1 MSEKNKKKITISLI
15 VVIAVALIWFLIISP
30 LIQFKKSEKEVL
42 NAGKRYFEVNKTY
55 LPTGN
60 RIKTISLKT
69 LYNKDFIKDDI
80 KVPNS
85 SSMCDENESWVKVQK
100 KNNEYNYNV
109 YLKCGIYS
117 SKVDHKGP
125 TITLK
130 GENEITVNKGDKF
143 KDPGIVSVSD
153 NTDGK
158 IDTKQVKVDS
168 NVNINKN
175 GTYEIKYS
183 VKDSFDNKTEVIRT
197 VKVVQILDKIVKKE
211 TDKTNYYKGND
222 NNNYIKLD
230 GILFKIVGLN
240 EDGSVKVTSSEPLA
254 FVDYNSVD
262 TWLNDYFYDKLSDN
276 VKKYIKNDSKWCNEE
291 ISNTDNYTKCNKYG
305 KKKAMGLLSVADINN
320 SKDKEGN
327 FNILSATES
336 WTSNLAP
343 SKKAVTYYTS
353 NGYSQVKQNKNLGIY
368 PTININKNSYIAKGS
383 GTIDNPYILKG
394 NSSSLK
400 VGNNISKAKSGE
412 YITYSGYSWRIIDK
426 ENDGTAKAIMDETIS
441 INGESYDISFSN
453 QSKISYNVNE
463 KDNMG
468 SLLNNNITSYVKT
481 GLFSRK
487 KLNSLNYKK
496 SISYSS
502 EIKGSSY
509 SSKLHLPSMYD
520 LFGASIAASYWY
532 GNYSSDSNIGCVMT
546 YDYKLYCGKYNP
558 DSKSGVRLVGYFDK
572 KTVVKGGKGTIDNPY
587 TLTK

>member
-30 LIQFKKSEKEVL
+30 LIEFKKSENEVL

-69 LYNKDFIKDDI
+69 LYNKDFIKEDI

-143 KDPGIVSVSD
+143 KDPGIASVSD

-183 VKDSFDNKTEVIRT
+183 IKDSFDNKTEVIRT

-276 VKKYIKNDSKWCNEE
+276 VKKYIKTDSKWCNEV

-305 KKKAMGLLSVADINN
+305 KKKAVGLLSVADINN
-320 SKDKEGN
+320 SKDKDGN
-327 FNILSATES
+327 
-336 WTSNLAP
+336 SNLGTWQYSWLGN
-343 SKKAVTYYTS
+343 SKKSKLLKSGNNSMKIQEENKNTLTGIRPTINLKTNLEISSGSGEASSPYLLKGRKKSLKAGEKISEAMTGEYILYSGYTWRVIGKESNGTTKIVMNESLEMDYQVITTIFDKKNSYYNPTQKTNVGYKIANDVNSYINVNLFDKKSINVNLYKKYINYSEKTKVKQYKTKIEEVSLFDLYSPSTVSNHWFRESTS
-353 NGYSQVKQNKNLGIY
+353 NGLAYMNSPLTDVSEEKIINGSTGLIKLTANLNKNVSV
-368 PTININKNSYIAKGS
+368 KKGN
-383 GTIDNPYILKG
+383 GLITNPYNL
-394 NSSSLK
+394 
-400 VGNNISKAKSGE
+400 
-412 YITYSGYSWRIIDK
+412 
-426 ENDGTAKAIMDETIS
+426 
-441 INGESYDISFSN
+441 
-453 QSKISYNVNE
+453 
-463 KDNMG
+463 
-468 SLLNNNITSYVKT
+468 VK
-481 GLFSRK
+481 
-487 KLNSLNYKK
+487 
-496 SISYSS
+496 
-502 EIKGSSY
+502 
-509 SSKLHLPSMYD
+509 
-520 LFGASIAASYWY
+520 
-532 GNYSSDSNIGCVMT
+532 
-546 YDYKLYCGKYNP
+546 
-558 DSKSGVRLVGYFDK
+558 
-572 KTVVKGGKGTIDNPY
+572 
-587 TLTK
+587 

>member
-30 LIQFKKSEKEVL
+30 LIEFKKSEKEVL

-69 LYNKDFIKDDI
+69 LYNKDFIKEDI

-143 KDPGIVSVSD
+143 KDPGIASVSD

-183 VKDSFDNKTEVIRT
+183 IKDSFDNKTEVIRT

-276 VKKYIKNDSKWCNEE
+276 VKKYIKTDSKWCNEE

-305 KKKAMGLLSVADINN
+305 KKKAVGLLSVADVNN
-320 SKDKEGN
+320 SKDKDGN
-327 FNILSATES
+327 
-336 WTSNLAP
+336 SNLGTWQYSWLGN
-343 SKKAVTYYTS
+343 SKKSKLLKSGSNSMKIQEENKNTLTGIRPTINLKTNLEISSGSGEASSPYLLKGRKKSLKAGEKISEAMTGEYILYSGYTWRVIGKESDGTTKIVMNESLEMDYQVITTIFDKKNSYYNQTQKTNIGYKIANDVNSYINVNLFDKKSINVNLYKKYINYSEKTKVKQYKTKIEEVSLFDLYSPSTVSNHWFRESTS
-353 NGYSQVKQNKNLGIY
+353 NGLAYMNSPLTDVSEEKIINGSTGLIKLTANLNKNVSV
-368 PTININKNSYIAKGS
+368 KKGN
-383 GTIDNPYILKG
+383 GLITNPYNL
-394 NSSSLK
+394 
-400 VGNNISKAKSGE
+400 
-412 YITYSGYSWRIIDK
+412 
-426 ENDGTAKAIMDETIS
+426 
-441 INGESYDISFSN
+441 
-453 QSKISYNVNE
+453 
-463 KDNMG
+463 
-468 SLLNNNITSYVKT
+468 VK
-481 GLFSRK
+481 
-487 KLNSLNYKK
+487 
-496 SISYSS
+496 
-502 EIKGSSY
+502 
-509 SSKLHLPSMYD
+509 
-520 LFGASIAASYWY
+520 
-532 GNYSSDSNIGCVMT
+532 
-546 YDYKLYCGKYNP
+546 
-558 DSKSGVRLVGYFDK
+558 
-572 KTVVKGGKGTIDNPY
+572 
-587 TLTK
+587 

>member
-30 LIQFKKSEKEVL
+30 LIEFKKSEKEVL
-42 NAGKRYFEVNKTY
+42 NAGKRYFEVNKAY

-69 LYNKDFIKDDI
+69 LYNKDFIKEDI

-143 KDPGIVSVSD
+143 KDPGIASVSD

-175 GTYEIKYS
+175 GIYEIKYS
-183 VKDSFDNKTEVIRT
+183 IKDSFDNKTEVIRT

-254 FVDYNSVD
+254 FVDYNSAD

-276 VKKYIKNDSKWCNEE
+276 VKKYIKTDSKWCNEE

-305 KKKAMGLLSVADINN
+305 KKKAVGLLSVADINN
-320 SKDKEGN
+320 SKDKDGN
-327 FNILSATES
+327 
-336 WTSNLAP
+336 SNLGTWQYSWLGN
-343 SKKAVTYYTS
+343 SKKSKLLKSGSNSMKIQEENKNTLTGIRPTINLKTNLEISSGSGEASSPYLLKGRKKSLKAGEKISEAMTGEYILYSGYTWRVIGKESNGTTKIVMNESLEMDYQVITTIFDKKNSYYNPTQKTNVGYKIANDVNSYINVNLFDKKSINVNLYKKYINYSEKTKVKQYKTKIEEVSLFDLYSPSTVSNHWFRESTS
-353 NGYSQVKQNKNLGIY
+353 NGLAYMNSPLTDVSEEKIINGSTGLIKLTANLNKNVSV
-368 PTININKNSYIAKGS
+368 KKGN
-383 GTIDNPYILKG
+383 GLITNPYNL
-394 NSSSLK
+394 
-400 VGNNISKAKSGE
+400 
-412 YITYSGYSWRIIDK
+412 
-426 ENDGTAKAIMDETIS
+426 
-441 INGESYDISFSN
+441 
-453 QSKISYNVNE
+453 
-463 KDNMG
+463 
-468 SLLNNNITSYVKT
+468 VK
-481 GLFSRK
+481 
-487 KLNSLNYKK
+487 
-496 SISYSS
+496 
-502 EIKGSSY
+502 
-509 SSKLHLPSMYD
+509 
-520 LFGASIAASYWY
+520 
-532 GNYSSDSNIGCVMT
+532 
-546 YDYKLYCGKYNP
+546 
-558 DSKSGVRLVGYFDK
+558 
-572 KTVVKGGKGTIDNPY
+572 
-587 TLTK
+587 

>member
-30 LIQFKKSEKEVL
+30 LIEFKKSEKEVL

-69 LYNKDFIKDDI
+69 LYNKDFIKEDI

-143 KDPGIVSVSD
+143 KDPGIASVSD

-183 VKDSFDNKTEVIRT
+183 IKDSFDNKTEVIRT

-240 EDGSVKVTSSEPLA
+240 EDGSVKVTSSETLA

-276 VKKYIKNDSKWCNEE
+276 VKKYIKTDSKWCNEV

-305 KKKAMGLLSVADINN
+305 KKKAVGLLSVADVNN
-320 SKDKEGN
+320 SKDKDGN
-327 FNILSATES
+327 
-336 WTSNLAP
+336 SNLGTWQYSWLGN
-343 SKKAVTYYTS
+343 SKKSKLLKSGSNSMKIQEENKNTLTGIRPTINLKTNLEISSGSGEASSPYLLKGRKKSLKAGEKISEAMTGEYILYSGYTWRVIGKESNGTTKIVMNESLEMDYQVITTIFDKKNSYYNPTQKTNVGYKIANDVNSYINVNLFDKKSINVNLYKKYINYSEKTKVKQYKTKIEEVSLFDLYSPSTVSNHWFRESTS
-353 NGYSQVKQNKNLGIY
+353 NGLAYMNSPLTDVSEEKIINGSTGLIKLTANLNKNVSV
-368 PTININKNSYIAKGS
+368 KKGN
-383 GTIDNPYILKG
+383 GLITNPYNL
-394 NSSSLK
+394 
-400 VGNNISKAKSGE
+400 
-412 YITYSGYSWRIIDK
+412 
-426 ENDGTAKAIMDETIS
+426 
-441 INGESYDISFSN
+441 
-453 QSKISYNVNE
+453 
-463 KDNMG
+463 
-468 SLLNNNITSYVKT
+468 VK
-481 GLFSRK
+481 
-487 KLNSLNYKK
+487 
-496 SISYSS
+496 
-502 EIKGSSY
+502 
-509 SSKLHLPSMYD
+509 
-520 LFGASIAASYWY
+520 
-532 GNYSSDSNIGCVMT
+532 
-546 YDYKLYCGKYNP
+546 
-558 DSKSGVRLVGYFDK
+558 
-572 KTVVKGGKGTIDNPY
+572 
-587 TLTK
+587 

>member
-30 LIQFKKSEKEVL
+30 LIEFKKSEKEVL

-69 LYNKDFIKDDI
+69 LYNKDFIKEDI

-143 KDPGIVSVSD
+143 KDPGIASVSD

-183 VKDSFDNKTEVIRT
+183 IKDSFDNKTEVIRT

-276 VKKYIKNDSKWCNEE
+276 VKKYIKTDSKWCNEE

-305 KKKAMGLLSVADINN
+305 KKKAVGLLSVADINN
-320 SKDKEGN
+320 SKDK
-327 FNILSATES
+327 
-336 WTSNLAP
+336 
-343 SKKAVTYYTS
+343 
-353 NGYSQVKQNKNLGIY
+353 
-368 PTININKNSYIAKGS
+368 
-383 GTIDNPYILKG
+383 DG
-394 NSSSLK
+394 NSSLLGQQSFLLGNQKDKKEIK
-400 VGNNISKAKSGE
+400 VIP
-412 YITYSGYSWRIIDK
+412 I
-426 ENDGTAKAIMDETIS
+426 ENK
-441 INGESYDISFSN
+441 
-453 QSKISYNVNE
+453 
-463 KDNMG
+463 
-468 SLLNNNITSYVKT
+468 VKT
-481 GLFSRK
+481 DNK
-487 KLNSLNYKK
+487 
-496 SISYSS
+496 
-502 EIKGSSY
+502 
-509 SSKLHLPSMYD
+509 
-520 LFGASIAASYWY
+520 
-532 GNYSSDSNIGCVMT
+532 NIV
-546 YDYKLYCGKYNP
+546 
-558 DSKSGVRLVGYFDK
+558 SGVRPTMNLKSNIVISKGNGSDLSPYIIKGTSTRVKAGSKVSDLKIGEYVNYSGFNWRVSNKKDNGNIQLVLDETLSSDESYLIPEFGIGEKYYSTNNKTNIGYKLVNEFSKYVNTKLLK
-572 KTVVKGGKGTIDNPY
+572 KQTIEVYNYKGNATYNSKVHSNKYTIKLAEVSMFELFSTSTSDNYWFKESDGKGNAYANSPVGDVVKYSIEENNNSMIKLSVLVDGKSTIKLGSGSKNDPY
-587 TLTK
+587 TITK

>member
-30 LIQFKKSEKEVL
+30 LIEFKKSEKEVL

-69 LYNKDFIKDDI
+69 LYNKDFIKEDI

-143 KDPGIVSVSD
+143 KDPGIASVSD

-183 VKDSFDNKTEVIRT
+183 IKDSFDNKTEVIRT

-276 VKKYIKNDSKWCNEE
+276 VKKYIKTDSKWCNEV

-305 KKKAMGLLSVADINN
+305 KKKAVGLLSVADVNN
-320 SKDKEGN
+320 SKEKD
-327 FNILSATES
+327 
-336 WTSNLAP
+336 
-343 SKKAVTYYTS
+343 
-353 NGYSQVKQNKNLGIY
+353 
-368 PTININKNSYIAKGS
+368 
-383 GTIDNPYILKG
+383 G
-394 NSSSLK
+394 NSSLLGQQSFLLGNQKDKKEIKVIPIENKVKTENKNIVSGVRPTMNLK
-400 VGNNISKAKSGE
+400 SNIVISKGNGTDSSPYIIKGTNNKVKPGSQVSNLRIGE
-412 YITYSGYSWRIIDK
+412 YINYSGFNWRVSNKKNNGNIQLVLD
-426 ENDGTAKAIMDETIS
+426 DTLSSDESYLIPEFGIGEKYYS
-441 INGESYDISFSN
+441 INNKTNIGY
-453 QSKISYNVNE
+453 KLVNE
-463 KDNMG
+463 FSKYVNTKLLKKQTIEVYNYKGNATYNSKTHSNKYTIKLAEVSMFELFSTSTSDNYWFKESDG
-468 SLLNNNITSYVKT
+468 KGNAYANSPVGDVVKYSIEENNNSMI
-481 GLFSRK
+481 
-487 KLNSLNYKK
+487 KLSVLVDGK
-496 SISYSS
+496 ST
-502 EIKGSSY
+502 IKLGSG
-509 SSKLHLPSMYD
+509 SKND
-520 LFGASIAASYWY
+520 
-532 GNYSSDSNIGCVMT
+532 
-546 YDYKLYCGKYNP
+546 
-558 DSKSGVRLVGYFDK
+558 
-572 KTVVKGGKGTIDNPY
+572 PY
-587 TLTK
+587 TITK

>member
-30 LIQFKKSEKEVL
+30 LIEFKKSENEVL

-69 LYNKDFIKDDI
+69 LYNKDFIKEDI

-143 KDPGIVSVSD
+143 KDPGIASVSD

-183 VKDSFDNKTEVIRT
+183 IKDSFDNKTEVIRT

-262 TWLNDYFYDKLSDN
+262 TWLTDYFYDKLSDN
-276 VKKYIKNDSKWCNEE
+276 VKKYIKNDSKWCNEV

-305 KKKAMGLLSVADINN
+305 KKKAVGLLSVADVNN
-320 SKDKEGN
+320 SKDK
-327 FNILSATES
+327 
-336 WTSNLAP
+336 
-343 SKKAVTYYTS
+343 
-353 NGYSQVKQNKNLGIY
+353 
-368 PTININKNSYIAKGS
+368 
-383 GTIDNPYILKG
+383 DG
-394 NSSSLK
+394 NSSLLGQQSFLLGNQKDKKEIK
-400 VGNNISKAKSGE
+400 VIP
-412 YITYSGYSWRIIDK
+412 I
-426 ENDGTAKAIMDETIS
+426 ENK
-441 INGESYDISFSN
+441 
-453 QSKISYNVNE
+453 
-463 KDNMG
+463 
-468 SLLNNNITSYVKT
+468 VKT
-481 GLFSRK
+481 ENK
-487 KLNSLNYKK
+487 
-496 SISYSS
+496 
-502 EIKGSSY
+502 
-509 SSKLHLPSMYD
+509 
-520 LFGASIAASYWY
+520 
-532 GNYSSDSNIGCVMT
+532 NIV
-546 YDYKLYCGKYNP
+546 
-558 DSKSGVRLVGYFDK
+558 SGVRPTMNLKSNIVISKGNGSDLSPYIIKGTATRVKAGSKVSNLKIGEYVNYSGFNWRVSNKKDDGNIQLVLDDTITSNEGYLLLGFGTDGKYYSTNNKTNLGYKLVNEGSKYINTKLLK
-572 KTVVKGGKGTIDNPY
+572 KQKFKVYNYKGNATYNSNVNYSNYTTKLIEVSMFELFSTSSSDNYWFRESDGKENAYANSPIGDVVKYEIVENNNSMIKLSVLVDGTSTIKLGSGSKNDPY
-587 TLTK
+587 TITK

>member
-30 LIQFKKSEKEVL
+30 LIEFKKSEKEVL

-69 LYNKDFIKDDI
+69 LYNKDFIKEDI

-143 KDPGIVSVSD
+143 KDPGIASVSD

-183 VKDSFDNKTEVIRT
+183 IKDSFDNKTEVIRT

-276 VKKYIKNDSKWCNEE
+276 VKKYIKNDSKWCNEV

-320 SKDKEGN
+320 SKDK
-327 FNILSATES
+327 
-336 WTSNLAP
+336 
-343 SKKAVTYYTS
+343 
-353 NGYSQVKQNKNLGIY
+353 
-368 PTININKNSYIAKGS
+368 
-383 GTIDNPYILKG
+383 DG
-394 NSSSLK
+394 NSSLLGQQSFLL
-400 VGNNISKAKSGE
+400 GNQK
-412 YITYSGYSWRIIDK
+412 DK
-426 ENDGTAKAIMDETIS
+426 K
-441 INGESYDISFSN
+441 
-453 QSKISYNVNE
+453 
-463 KDNMG
+463 
-468 SLLNNNITSYVKT
+468 
-481 GLFSRK
+481 
-487 KLNSLNYKK
+487 
-496 SISYSS
+496 
-502 EIKGSSY
+502 EIKVIPIEN
-509 SSKLHLPSMYD
+509 K
-520 LFGASIAASYWY
+520 IKTE
-532 GNYSSDSNIGCVMT
+532 NKNIV
-546 YDYKLYCGKYNP
+546 
-558 DSKSGVRLVGYFDK
+558 SGVRPTMNLKSNIVISKGNGSDSSPYIIKGTATRVKAGSKVSNLKIGEYVNYSGFNWRVSNKKDDGNIQLVLDDTITSNEGYLLLGFGTDGKYYSTNNKTNLGYKLVNEGSKYINTKLLK
-572 KTVVKGGKGTIDNPY
+572 KQKFKVYNYKGNATYNSNVNYSNYTTKLIEVSMFELFSTSSSDNYWFRESDGKENAYANSPIGDVVKYEIVENNNSMIKLSVLVDGTSTIKLGSGSKNDPY
-587 TLTK
+587 TITK

>member
-30 LIQFKKSEKEVL
+30 LIEFKKSEKEVL

-69 LYNKDFIKDDI
+69 LYNKDFIKEDI

-130 GENEITVNKGDKF
+130 GENDITVNKGDKF
-143 KDPGIVSVSD
+143 KDPGIASVSD

-183 VKDSFDNKTEVIRT
+183 IKDSFDNKTEVIRT

-276 VKKYIKNDSKWCNEE
+276 VKKYIKTDSKWCNEV

-305 KKKAMGLLSVADINN
+305 KKKAVGLLSVADVNN
-320 SKDKEGN
+320 SKDK
-327 FNILSATES
+327 
-336 WTSNLAP
+336 
-343 SKKAVTYYTS
+343 
-353 NGYSQVKQNKNLGIY
+353 
-368 PTININKNSYIAKGS
+368 
-383 GTIDNPYILKG
+383 DG
-394 NSSSLK
+394 NSSLLGQQSFLLGNQKDKKEIK
-400 VGNNISKAKSGE
+400 VIP
-412 YITYSGYSWRIIDK
+412 I
-426 ENDGTAKAIMDETIS
+426 ENK
-441 INGESYDISFSN
+441 
-453 QSKISYNVNE
+453 
-463 KDNMG
+463 
-468 SLLNNNITSYVKT
+468 VKT
-481 GLFSRK
+481 ENK
-487 KLNSLNYKK
+487 
-496 SISYSS
+496 
-502 EIKGSSY
+502 
-509 SSKLHLPSMYD
+509 
-520 LFGASIAASYWY
+520 
-532 GNYSSDSNIGCVMT
+532 NIV
-546 YDYKLYCGKYNP
+546 
-558 DSKSGVRLVGYFDK
+558 SGVRPTMNLKSNIVISKGNGSDLSPYIIKGTSTRVKAGSKVSDLKIGDYVNYSGFNWRVSNKKDNGNIQLVLDGTITSNESYLLLGFGIDEKYYSTNNKTNLGYKLVNESSKYINTKLLQKQKFKVYNYKGNATYNSDVNYNNYTTK
-572 KTVVKGGKGTIDNPY
+572 LIEVSMFELFSTSSSDNYWFRESDGKGNAYANSPIGDVVKYEIVENNNSMIKLSVLVDGTSTIKLGSGSKNDPY
-587 TLTK
+587 TITK

>member
-69 LYNKDFIKDDI
+69 LYNKDFIKEDI
-80 KVPNS
+80 KIPNS

-143 KDPGIVSVSD
+143 KDPGIASVSD

-183 VKDSFDNKTEVIRT
+183 IKDSFDNKTEVIRT

-276 VKKYIKNDSKWCNEE
+276 VKKYIKNDSKWCNEV

-305 KKKAMGLLSVADINN
+305 KKKAVGLLSVADINN
-320 SKDKEGN
+320 SKDK
-327 FNILSATES
+327 
-336 WTSNLAP
+336 
-343 SKKAVTYYTS
+343 
-353 NGYSQVKQNKNLGIY
+353 
-368 PTININKNSYIAKGS
+368 
-383 GTIDNPYILKG
+383 DG
-394 NSSSLK
+394 NSSLLGQQSFLL
-400 VGNNISKAKSGE
+400 GNQK
-412 YITYSGYSWRIIDK
+412 DK
-426 ENDGTAKAIMDETIS
+426 K
-441 INGESYDISFSN
+441 
-453 QSKISYNVNE
+453 
-463 KDNMG
+463 
-468 SLLNNNITSYVKT
+468 
-481 GLFSRK
+481 
-487 KLNSLNYKK
+487 
-496 SISYSS
+496 
-502 EIKGSSY
+502 EIKVIPIEN
-509 SSKLHLPSMYD
+509 KIKTD
-520 LFGASIAASYWY
+520 
-532 GNYSSDSNIGCVMT
+532 NKNIV
-546 YDYKLYCGKYNP
+546 
-558 DSKSGVRLVGYFDK
+558 SGVRPTMNLKSNIVISKGNGSDLSPYIIKGTSTRVKAGSKVSDLKIGEYVNYSGFNWRVSNKKDNGNIQLVLDGTITSNESYLLLGFGIDEKYYSTNNKTNLGYKLVNESSKYINTKLLQKQKFKVYNYKRNATYNSDVNYNNYTTK
-572 KTVVKGGKGTIDNPY
+572 LIEVSMFELFSTSSSDNYWFRESDGKGNAYANSPIGDVVKYEIVENNNSMIKLSVLVDGTSTIKLGSGSKDDPY
-587 TLTK
+587 TITK

>member
-30 LIQFKKSEKEVL
+30 LIEFKKSEKEVL

-69 LYNKDFIKDDI
+69 LYNKDFIKEDI

-143 KDPGIVSVSD
+143 KDPGIASVSD

-183 VKDSFDNKTEVIRT
+183 IKDSFDNKTEVIRT

-276 VKKYIKNDSKWCNEE
+276 VKKYIKTDSKWCNEV

-305 KKKAMGLLSVADINN
+305 KKKAVGLLSVADINN
-320 SKDKEGN
+320 SKDKEENSDLLGQQSFLLTNQKGN
-327 FNILSATES
+327 KIIKMIPIDNKFDTN
-336 WTSNLAP
+336 
-343 SKKAVTYYTS
+343 SKKEVS
-353 NGYSQVKQNKNLGIY
+353 GIR
-368 PTININKNSYIAKGS
+368 PTINLKNNIIISS
-383 GTIDNPYILKG
+383 GNGTDSSPYIIKG
-394 NSSSLK
+394 TNNK
-400 VGNNISKAKSGE
+400 VKPGSQVSNLRIGE
-412 YITYSGYSWRIIDK
+412 YINYSGFNWRVSNK
-426 ENDGTAKAIMDETIS
+426 EDNGNIQLVLDETLS
-441 INGESYDISFSN
+441 SDESYLIPEFGIGEKYYSTN
-453 QSKISYNVNE
+453 NKTNIGYKLVNE
-463 KDNMG
+463 FSKYVNTKLLKKQTIEVYNYKGNATYNSKVHSNKYTIKLAEVSMFELFSTSTSDNYWFKESDG
-468 SLLNNNITSYVKT
+468 KGNAYANSPVGDVVKYSIEENNNSMI
-481 GLFSRK
+481 
-487 KLNSLNYKK
+487 KLSVLVDGK
-496 SISYSS
+496 ST
-502 EIKGSSY
+502 IKLGSG
-509 SSKLHLPSMYD
+509 SKND
-520 LFGASIAASYWY
+520 
-532 GNYSSDSNIGCVMT
+532 
-546 YDYKLYCGKYNP
+546 
-558 DSKSGVRLVGYFDK
+558 
-572 KTVVKGGKGTIDNPY
+572 PY
-587 TLTK
+587 TITK

>member
-30 LIQFKKSEKEVL
+30 LIEFKKSEKEVL

-69 LYNKDFIKDDI
+69 LYNKDFIKEDI
-80 KVPNS
+80 KIPNS

-143 KDPGIVSVSD
+143 KDPGIASVSD

-183 VKDSFDNKTEVIRT
+183 IKDSFDNKTEVIRT

-254 FVDYNSVD
+254 FVDYNSAD

-276 VKKYIKNDSKWCNEE
+276 VKKYIKTDSKWCNEV

-305 KKKAMGLLSVADINN
+305 KKKAVGLLSVADINN
-320 SKDKEGN
+320 SKDK
-327 FNILSATES
+327 
-336 WTSNLAP
+336 
-343 SKKAVTYYTS
+343 
-353 NGYSQVKQNKNLGIY
+353 
-368 PTININKNSYIAKGS
+368 
-383 GTIDNPYILKG
+383 DG
-394 NSSSLK
+394 NSSLLGQQSFLLGNQKDKKEIK
-400 VGNNISKAKSGE
+400 VIP
-412 YITYSGYSWRIIDK
+412 I
-426 ENDGTAKAIMDETIS
+426 ENK
-441 INGESYDISFSN
+441 
-453 QSKISYNVNE
+453 
-463 KDNMG
+463 
-468 SLLNNNITSYVKT
+468 VKT
-481 GLFSRK
+481 ENK
-487 KLNSLNYKK
+487 
-496 SISYSS
+496 
-502 EIKGSSY
+502 
-509 SSKLHLPSMYD
+509 
-520 LFGASIAASYWY
+520 
-532 GNYSSDSNIGCVMT
+532 NIV
-546 YDYKLYCGKYNP
+546 
-558 DSKSGVRLVGYFDK
+558 SGVRPTMNLKSNIVISKGNGSDLSPYIIKGTSTRVKAGSKVSDLKIGEYVNYSGFNWRVSNKKDNGNIQLVLDGTITSNESYLLLGFGIDEKYYSTNNKTNLGYKLVNESSKYINTKLLQKQKFKVYNYKGNATYNSDVNYNNYTTK
-572 KTVVKGGKGTIDNPY
+572 LIEVSMFELFSTSSSDNYWFRESDGKGNAYANSPIGDVVKYEIVENNNSMIKLSVLVDGTSTIKLGSGSKNDPY
-587 TLTK
+587 TITK

>member
-1 MSEKNKKKITISLI
+1 MSERNKKKITISLI

-30 LIQFKKSEKEVL
+30 LIEFKKSEKEVL

-69 LYNKDFIKDDI
+69 LYNKDFIKEDI

-143 KDPGIVSVSD
+143 KDPGIASVSD

-183 VKDSFDNKTEVIRT
+183 IKDSFDNKTEVIRT

-276 VKKYIKNDSKWCNEE
+276 VKKYIKTDSKWCNEV

-305 KKKAMGLLSVADINN
+305 KKKAVGLLSVADVNN
-320 SKDKEGN
+320 SKDKDGN
-327 FNILSATES
+327 
-336 WTSNLAP
+336 SNLGTWQYSWLGN
-343 SKKAVTYYTS
+343 SKKSKLLKSGSNSMKIQEENKNTLTGIRPTINLKTNLEISSGSGEASSPYLLKGRKKSLKAGEKISEAMTGEYILYSGYTWRVIGKESNGTTKIVMNESLEMDYQVITTIFDKKNSYYNPTQKTNVGYKIANDVNSYINVNLFDKKSINVNLYKKYINYSEKTKVKQYKTKIEEVSLFDLYSPSTVSNHWFRESTS
-353 NGYSQVKQNKNLGIY
+353 NGLAYMNSPLTDVSEEKIINGSTGLIKLTANLNKNVSV
-368 PTININKNSYIAKGS
+368 KKGN
-383 GTIDNPYILKG
+383 GLITNPYNL
-394 NSSSLK
+394 
-400 VGNNISKAKSGE
+400 
-412 YITYSGYSWRIIDK
+412 
-426 ENDGTAKAIMDETIS
+426 
-441 INGESYDISFSN
+441 
-453 QSKISYNVNE
+453 
-463 KDNMG
+463 
-468 SLLNNNITSYVKT
+468 VK
-481 GLFSRK
+481 
-487 KLNSLNYKK
+487 
-496 SISYSS
+496 
-502 EIKGSSY
+502 
-509 SSKLHLPSMYD
+509 
-520 LFGASIAASYWY
+520 
-532 GNYSSDSNIGCVMT
+532 
-546 YDYKLYCGKYNP
+546 
-558 DSKSGVRLVGYFDK
+558 
-572 KTVVKGGKGTIDNPY
+572 
-587 TLTK
+587 

>member
-30 LIQFKKSEKEVL
+30 LIEFKKSEKEVL

-69 LYNKDFIKDDI
+69 LYNKDFIKEDI

-143 KDPGIVSVSD
+143 KDPGIASVSD

-183 VKDSFDNKTEVIRT
+183 IKDSFDNKTEVIRT

-254 FVDYNSVD
+254 FVDYNSAD

-276 VKKYIKNDSKWCNEE
+276 VKKYIKNDSKWCNEV

-305 KKKAMGLLSVADINN
+305 KKKAVGLLSVADINN
-320 SKDKEGN
+320 SKDK
-327 FNILSATES
+327 
-336 WTSNLAP
+336 
-343 SKKAVTYYTS
+343 
-353 NGYSQVKQNKNLGIY
+353 
-368 PTININKNSYIAKGS
+368 
-383 GTIDNPYILKG
+383 DG
-394 NSSSLK
+394 NSSLLGQQSFLL
-400 VGNNISKAKSGE
+400 GNQK
-412 YITYSGYSWRIIDK
+412 DK
-426 ENDGTAKAIMDETIS
+426 K
-441 INGESYDISFSN
+441 
-453 QSKISYNVNE
+453 
-463 KDNMG
+463 
-468 SLLNNNITSYVKT
+468 
-481 GLFSRK
+481 
-487 KLNSLNYKK
+487 
-496 SISYSS
+496 
-502 EIKGSSY
+502 EIKVIPIEN
-509 SSKLHLPSMYD
+509 K
-520 LFGASIAASYWY
+520 IKTE
-532 GNYSSDSNIGCVMT
+532 NKNIV
-546 YDYKLYCGKYNP
+546 
-558 DSKSGVRLVGYFDK
+558 SGVRPTMNLKSNIVISKGNGSDSSPYIIKGTATRVKAGSKVSNLKIGEYVNYSGFNWRVSNKKDDGNIQLVLDDTITSNEGYLLLGFGTDGKYYSTNNKTNLGYKLVNEGSKYINTKLLK
-572 KTVVKGGKGTIDNPY
+572 KQKFKVYNYKGNATYNSNVNYSNYTTKLIEVSMFELFSTSSSDNYWFRESDGKGNAYANSPIGDVVKYEIVENNNSMIKLSVLVDGTSTIKLGSGSKDDPY
-587 TLTK
+587 TITK

>member
-42 NAGKRYFEVNKTY
+42 DAGKRYFEVNKTY

-69 LYNKDFIKDDI
+69 LYNKDFIKEDI

-143 KDPGIVSVSD
+143 KDPGIASVSD

-183 VKDSFDNKTEVIRT
+183 IKDSFDNKTEVIRT

-276 VKKYIKNDSKWCNEE
+276 VKKYIKTDSKWCNEE

-305 KKKAMGLLSVADINN
+305 KKKAVGLLSVADINN
-320 SKDKEGN
+320 SKDK
-327 FNILSATES
+327 
-336 WTSNLAP
+336 
-343 SKKAVTYYTS
+343 
-353 NGYSQVKQNKNLGIY
+353 
-368 PTININKNSYIAKGS
+368 
-383 GTIDNPYILKG
+383 DG
-394 NSSSLK
+394 NSSLLGQQSFLL
-400 VGNNISKAKSGE
+400 GNQK
-412 YITYSGYSWRIIDK
+412 DK
-426 ENDGTAKAIMDETIS
+426 K
-441 INGESYDISFSN
+441 
-453 QSKISYNVNE
+453 
-463 KDNMG
+463 
-468 SLLNNNITSYVKT
+468 
-481 GLFSRK
+481 
-487 KLNSLNYKK
+487 
-496 SISYSS
+496 
-502 EIKGSSY
+502 EIKVIPIEN
-509 SSKLHLPSMYD
+509 KIKAD
-520 LFGASIAASYWY
+520 
-532 GNYSSDSNIGCVMT
+532 NKNIV
-546 YDYKLYCGKYNP
+546 
-558 DSKSGVRLVGYFDK
+558 SGVRPTMNLKSNIVISKGNGSDLSPYIIKGTSTRVKAGSKVSDLKIGEYVNYSGFNWRVSNKKDNGNIQLVLDGTITSNESYLLLGFGIDEKYYSTNNKTNLGYKLVNESSKYINTKLLQKQKFKVSNYKGNATYNSDVNYNNYTTK
-572 KTVVKGGKGTIDNPY
+572 LIEVSMFELFSTSSSDNYWFRESDGKGNAYANSPIGDVVKYEIVENNNSMIKLSVLVDGTSTIKLGSGSKDDPY
-587 TLTK
+587 TITK

>member
-30 LIQFKKSEKEVL
+30 LIEFKKSEKEVL

-69 LYNKDFIKDDI
+69 LYNKDFIKEDI

-143 KDPGIVSVSD
+143 KDPGIASVSD

-183 VKDSFDNKTEVIRT
+183 IKDSFDNKTEVIRT

-305 KKKAMGLLSVADINN
+305 KKKAVGLLSVADINN
-320 SKDKEGN
+320 SKDKDGN
-327 FNILSATES
+327 
-336 WTSNLAP
+336 SNLGTWQYSWLGN
-343 SKKAVTYYTS
+343 SKKSKLLKSGSNSMKIQEENKNTLTGIRPTINLKTNLEISSGSGEASSPYLLKGRKKSLKAGEKISEAMTGEYILYSGYTWRVIGKESNGTTKIVMNESLEMDYQVITTIFDKKNSYYNPTQKTNVGYKIANDVNSYINVNLFDKKSINVNLYKKYINYSEKTKVKQYKTKIEEVSLFDLYSPSTVSNHWFRESTS
-353 NGYSQVKQNKNLGIY
+353 NGLAYMNSPLTDVLEEKIINGSTGLIKLTANLNKNVSV
-368 PTININKNSYIAKGS
+368 KKGN
-383 GTIDNPYILKG
+383 GLITNPYNL
-394 NSSSLK
+394 
-400 VGNNISKAKSGE
+400 
-412 YITYSGYSWRIIDK
+412 
-426 ENDGTAKAIMDETIS
+426 
-441 INGESYDISFSN
+441 
-453 QSKISYNVNE
+453 
-463 KDNMG
+463 
-468 SLLNNNITSYVKT
+468 VK
-481 GLFSRK
+481 
-487 KLNSLNYKK
+487 
-496 SISYSS
+496 
-502 EIKGSSY
+502 
-509 SSKLHLPSMYD
+509 
-520 LFGASIAASYWY
+520 
-532 GNYSSDSNIGCVMT
+532 
-546 YDYKLYCGKYNP
+546 
-558 DSKSGVRLVGYFDK
+558 
-572 KTVVKGGKGTIDNPY
+572 
-587 TLTK
+587 

>member
-30 LIQFKKSEKEVL
+30 LIEFKKSEKEVL

-69 LYNKDFIKDDI
+69 LYNKDFIKEDI

-143 KDPGIVSVSD
+143 KDPGIASVSD

-183 VKDSFDNKTEVIRT
+183 IKDSFDNKTEVIRT

-276 VKKYIKNDSKWCNEE
+276 VKKYIKTDSKWCNEE

-305 KKKAMGLLSVADINN
+305 KKKAVGLLSVADINN
-320 SKDKEGN
+320 SKDK
-327 FNILSATES
+327 
-336 WTSNLAP
+336 
-343 SKKAVTYYTS
+343 
-353 NGYSQVKQNKNLGIY
+353 
-368 PTININKNSYIAKGS
+368 
-383 GTIDNPYILKG
+383 DG
-394 NSSSLK
+394 NSSLLGQQSFLLGNQKDKKEIK
-400 VGNNISKAKSGE
+400 VIP
-412 YITYSGYSWRIIDK
+412 I
-426 ENDGTAKAIMDETIS
+426 ENK
-441 INGESYDISFSN
+441 
-453 QSKISYNVNE
+453 
-463 KDNMG
+463 
-468 SLLNNNITSYVKT
+468 VKT
-481 GLFSRK
+481 DNK
-487 KLNSLNYKK
+487 
-496 SISYSS
+496 
-502 EIKGSSY
+502 
-509 SSKLHLPSMYD
+509 
-520 LFGASIAASYWY
+520 
-532 GNYSSDSNIGCVMT
+532 NIV
-546 YDYKLYCGKYNP
+546 
-558 DSKSGVRLVGYFDK
+558 SGVRPTMNLKSNIVISKGNGSDLSPYIIKGTSTRVKAGSKVSDLKIGEYVNYSGFNWRVSNKKDNGNIQLVLDGTITSNESYLLLGFGIDEKYYSTNNKTNLGYKLVNESSKYINTKLLQKQKFKVYNYKGNATYNSDVNYNNYTTK
-572 KTVVKGGKGTIDNPY
+572 LIEVSMFELFSTSSSDNYWFRESDGKGNAYANSPIGDVVKYEIVENNNSMIKLSVLVDGTSTIKLGSGSKDDPY
-587 TLTK
+587 TITK

>member
-30 LIQFKKSEKEVL
+30 LIEFKKSEKEVL

-69 LYNKDFIKDDI
+69 LYNKDFIKEDI

-85 SSMCDENESWVKVQK
+85 SSMCDENESWIKVQK

-143 KDPGIVSVSD
+143 KDPGIASVSD

-183 VKDSFDNKTEVIRT
+183 IKDSFDNKTEVIRT

-276 VKKYIKNDSKWCNEE
+276 VKKYIKTDSKWCNEV

-305 KKKAMGLLSVADINN
+305 KKKAVGLLSVADVNN
-320 SKDKEGN
+320 SKDK
-327 FNILSATES
+327 
-336 WTSNLAP
+336 
-343 SKKAVTYYTS
+343 
-353 NGYSQVKQNKNLGIY
+353 
-368 PTININKNSYIAKGS
+368 
-383 GTIDNPYILKG
+383 DG
-394 NSSSLK
+394 NSSLLGQQSFLLGNQKDKKEIK
-400 VGNNISKAKSGE
+400 VIP
-412 YITYSGYSWRIIDK
+412 I
-426 ENDGTAKAIMDETIS
+426 ENK
-441 INGESYDISFSN
+441 
-453 QSKISYNVNE
+453 
-463 KDNMG
+463 
-468 SLLNNNITSYVKT
+468 VKT
-481 GLFSRK
+481 ENK
-487 KLNSLNYKK
+487 
-496 SISYSS
+496 
-502 EIKGSSY
+502 
-509 SSKLHLPSMYD
+509 
-520 LFGASIAASYWY
+520 
-532 GNYSSDSNIGCVMT
+532 NIV
-546 YDYKLYCGKYNP
+546 
-558 DSKSGVRLVGYFDK
+558 SGVRPTMNLKSNIVISKGNGSDLSPYIIKGTSTRVKAGSKVSDLKIGDYVNYSGFNWRVSNKKDNGNIQLVLDGTITSNESYLLLGFGIDEKYYSTNNKTNLGYKLVNESSKYINTKLLQKQKFKVYNYKGNATYNSDVNYNNYTTK
-572 KTVVKGGKGTIDNPY
+572 LIEVSMFELFSTSSSDNYWFRESDGKGNAYANSPIGDVVKYEIVENNNSMIKLSVLVDGTSTIKLGSGSKNDPY
-587 TLTK
+587 TITK

>member
-30 LIQFKKSEKEVL
+30 LIEFKKSEKEVL

-69 LYNKDFIKDDI
+69 LYNKDFIKEDI

-143 KDPGIVSVSD
+143 KDPGIASVSD

-183 VKDSFDNKTEVIRT
+183 IKDSFDNKTEVIRT

-276 VKKYIKNDSKWCNEE
+276 VKKYIKTDSKWCNEE

-305 KKKAMGLLSVADINN
+305 KKKAVGLLSVADINN
-320 SKDKEGN
+320 SKDKDGN
-327 FNILSATES
+327 
-336 WTSNLAP
+336 SNLGTWQYSWLGN
-343 SKKAVTYYTS
+343 SKKSKLLKSGSNSMKIQEENKNTLTGIRPTINLKTNLEISSGSGEASSPYLLKGRKKSLKAGEKISEAMTGEYILYSGYTWRVIGKESNGTTKIVMNESLEMDYQVITTIFDKKNSYYNPTQKTNVGYKIANDVNSYINVNLFDKKSINVNLYKKYINYSEKTKVKQYKTKIEEVSLFDLYSPSTVSNHWFRESTS
-353 NGYSQVKQNKNLGIY
+353 NGLAYMNSPLTDVSEEKIINGSTGLIKLTANLNKNVSV
-368 PTININKNSYIAKGS
+368 KKGN
-383 GTIDNPYILKG
+383 GLITNPYNL
-394 NSSSLK
+394 
-400 VGNNISKAKSGE
+400 
-412 YITYSGYSWRIIDK
+412 
-426 ENDGTAKAIMDETIS
+426 
-441 INGESYDISFSN
+441 
-453 QSKISYNVNE
+453 
-463 KDNMG
+463 
-468 SLLNNNITSYVKT
+468 VK
-481 GLFSRK
+481 
-487 KLNSLNYKK
+487 
-496 SISYSS
+496 
-502 EIKGSSY
+502 
-509 SSKLHLPSMYD
+509 
-520 LFGASIAASYWY
+520 
-532 GNYSSDSNIGCVMT
+532 
-546 YDYKLYCGKYNP
+546 
-558 DSKSGVRLVGYFDK
+558 
-572 KTVVKGGKGTIDNPY
+572 
-587 TLTK
+587 

>member
-30 LIQFKKSEKEVL
+30 LIEFKKSEKEVL

-69 LYNKDFIKDDI
+69 LYNKDFIKEDI

-143 KDPGIVSVSD
+143 KDPGIASVSD

-183 VKDSFDNKTEVIRT
+183 IKDSFDNKTEVIRT

-276 VKKYIKNDSKWCNEE
+276 VKKYIKTDSKWCNEV

-305 KKKAMGLLSVADINN
+305 KKKAVGLLSVADVNN
-320 SKDKEGN
+320 SKDKDGN
-327 FNILSATES
+327 
-336 WTSNLAP
+336 SNLGTWQYSWLGN
-343 SKKAVTYYTS
+343 SKKSKLLKSGS
-353 NGYSQVKQNKNLGIY
+353 NSMKIQEENKNTLTGIR
-368 PTININKNSYIAKGS
+368 PTINLKTNLEISSGSGEASSPYLLKGRKKSLKAGEKISEAMTGEYILYSGYTWRVIGKESNGTTKIVMNESLEMDYQVITTIFDKKNSYYNPTQKTNVGYKIANDVNS
-383 GTIDNPYILKG
+383 YI
-394 NSSSLK
+394 
-400 VGNNISKAKSGE
+400 
-412 YITYSGYSWRIIDK
+412 
-426 ENDGTAKAIMDETIS
+426 
-441 INGESYDISFSN
+441 
-453 QSKISYNVNE
+453 NVN
-463 KDNMG
+463 
-468 SLLNNNITSYVKT
+468 
-481 GLFSRK
+481 LFD
-487 KLNSLNYKK
+487 KK
-496 SISYSS
+496 SINVN
-502 EIKGSSY
+502 
-509 SSKLHLPSMYD
+509 L
-520 LFGASIAASYWY
+520 
-532 GNYSSDSNIGCVMT
+532 
-546 YDYKLYCGKYNP
+546 
-558 DSKSGVRLVGYFDK
+558 
-572 KTVVKGGKGTIDNPY
+572 
-587 TLTK
+587 

>member
-30 LIQFKKSEKEVL
+30 LIEFKKSEKEVL

-69 LYNKDFIKDDI
+69 LYNKDFIKEDI
-80 KVPNS
+80 KIPNS

-143 KDPGIVSVSD
+143 KDPGIASVSD

-183 VKDSFDNKTEVIRT
+183 IKDSFDNKTEVIRT

-320 SKDKEGN
+320 SKDK
-327 FNILSATES
+327 
-336 WTSNLAP
+336 
-343 SKKAVTYYTS
+343 
-353 NGYSQVKQNKNLGIY
+353 
-368 PTININKNSYIAKGS
+368 
-383 GTIDNPYILKG
+383 DG
-394 NSSSLK
+394 NSSLLGQQSFLL
-400 VGNNISKAKSGE
+400 GNQK
-412 YITYSGYSWRIIDK
+412 DK
-426 ENDGTAKAIMDETIS
+426 K
-441 INGESYDISFSN
+441 
-453 QSKISYNVNE
+453 
-463 KDNMG
+463 
-468 SLLNNNITSYVKT
+468 
-481 GLFSRK
+481 
-487 KLNSLNYKK
+487 
-496 SISYSS
+496 
-502 EIKGSSY
+502 EIKVIPIEN
-509 SSKLHLPSMYD
+509 K
-520 LFGASIAASYWY
+520 IKTE
-532 GNYSSDSNIGCVMT
+532 NKNIV
-546 YDYKLYCGKYNP
+546 
-558 DSKSGVRLVGYFDK
+558 SGVRPTMNLKSNIVISKGNGSDSSPYIIKGTATRVKAGSKVSNLKIGEYVNYSGFNWRVSNKKDDGNIQLVLDDTITSNEGYLLLGFGTDGKYYSTNNKTNLGYKLVNEGSKYINTKLLK
-572 KTVVKGGKGTIDNPY
+572 KQKFKVYNYKGNATYNSNVNYSNYTTKLIEVSMFELFSTSSSDNYWFRESDGKENAYANSPIGDVVKYEIVENNNSMIKLSVLVDGTSTIKLGSGSKDDPY
-587 TLTK
+587 TITK

>member
-30 LIQFKKSEKEVL
+30 LIEFKKSENEVL

-69 LYNKDFIKDDI
+69 LYNKDFIKEDI

-143 KDPGIVSVSD
+143 KDPGIAGVTD

-158 IDTKQVKVDS
+158 IDPKQVKVDS
-168 NVNINKN
+168 NVNVNKN

-183 VKDSFDNKTEVIRT
+183 IKDSFDNKTEVIRT

-240 EDGSVKVTSSEPLA
+240 EDGSVKITSSEPLA

-276 VKKYIKNDSKWCNEE
+276 VKKYIKTDSKWCNEV
-291 ISNTDNYTKCNKYG
+291 ISSTDNYTKCNKYG
-305 KKKAMGLLSVADINN
+305 KKKAVGLLSVADINN
-320 SKDKEGN
+320 SKDKDGN

-353 NGYSQVKQNKNLGIY
+353 NGYSQLKQNKNLGIY

-426 ENDGTAKAIMDETIS
+426 ENDGTTKAIMDETIS

-468 SLLNNNITSYVKT
+468 SLLNNNITSYIKT

-546 YDYKLYCGKYNP
+546 YDHKLYCGKYNP

>member
-30 LIQFKKSEKEVL
+30 LIEFKKSEKEVL

-69 LYNKDFIKDDI
+69 LYNKDFIKEDI

-143 KDPGIVSVSD
+143 KDPGIASVSD

-183 VKDSFDNKTEVIRT
+183 IKDSFDNKTEVIRT

-276 VKKYIKNDSKWCNEE
+276 VKKYIKNDSKWCDEV

-305 KKKAMGLLSVADINN
+305 KKKAVGLLSVADINN
-320 SKDKEGN
+320 SKDK
-327 FNILSATES
+327 
-336 WTSNLAP
+336 
-343 SKKAVTYYTS
+343 
-353 NGYSQVKQNKNLGIY
+353 
-368 PTININKNSYIAKGS
+368 
-383 GTIDNPYILKG
+383 DG
-394 NSSSLK
+394 NSSLLGQQSFLL
-400 VGNNISKAKSGE
+400 GNQK
-412 YITYSGYSWRIIDK
+412 DK
-426 ENDGTAKAIMDETIS
+426 K
-441 INGESYDISFSN
+441 
-453 QSKISYNVNE
+453 
-463 KDNMG
+463 
-468 SLLNNNITSYVKT
+468 
-481 GLFSRK
+481 
-487 KLNSLNYKK
+487 
-496 SISYSS
+496 
-502 EIKGSSY
+502 EIKVIPIEN
-509 SSKLHLPSMYD
+509 K
-520 LFGASIAASYWY
+520 IKTE
-532 GNYSSDSNIGCVMT
+532 NKNIV
-546 YDYKLYCGKYNP
+546 
-558 DSKSGVRLVGYFDK
+558 SGVRPTMNLKSNIVISKGNGSDSSPYIIKGTATRVKAGSKVSNLKIGEYVNYSGFNWRVSNKKDDGNIQLVLDDTITSNEGYLLLGFGTDGKYYSTNNKTNLGYKLVNEGSKYINTKLLK
-572 KTVVKGGKGTIDNPY
+572 KQKFKVYNYKGNATYNSNVNYSNYTTKLIEVSMFELFSTSSSDNYWFRESDGKENAYANSPIGDVVKYEIVENNNSMIKLSVLVDGTSTIKLGSGSKNDPY
-587 TLTK
+587 TITK

>member
-30 LIQFKKSEKEVL
+30 LIEFKKSEKEVL

-69 LYNKDFIKDDI
+69 LYNKDFIKEDI

-125 TITLK
+125 TMTLK

-143 KDPGIVSVSD
+143 KDPGIASVSD

-183 VKDSFDNKTEVIRT
+183 IKDSFDNKTEVIRT

-276 VKKYIKNDSKWCNEE
+276 VKKYIKTDSKWCNEV

-305 KKKAMGLLSVADINN
+305 KKKAVGLLSVADVNN
-320 SKDKEGN
+320 SKDKDGN
-327 FNILSATES
+327 
-336 WTSNLAP
+336 SNLGTWQYSWLGN
-343 SKKAVTYYTS
+343 SKKSKLLKSGSNSMKIQEENKNTLTGIRPTINLKTNLEISSGSGEASSPYLLKGRKKSLKAGEKISEAMTGEYILYSGYTWRVIGKESNGTTKIVMNESLEMDYQVITTIFDKKNSYYNPTQKTNVGYKIANDVNSYINVNLFDKKSINVNLYKKYINYSEKTKVKQYKTKIEEVSLFDLYSPSTVSNHWFRESTS
-353 NGYSQVKQNKNLGIY
+353 NGLAYMNSPLTDVSEEKIINGSTGLIKLTANLNKNVSV
-368 PTININKNSYIAKGS
+368 KKGN
-383 GTIDNPYILKG
+383 GLITNPYNL
-394 NSSSLK
+394 
-400 VGNNISKAKSGE
+400 
-412 YITYSGYSWRIIDK
+412 
-426 ENDGTAKAIMDETIS
+426 
-441 INGESYDISFSN
+441 
-453 QSKISYNVNE
+453 
-463 KDNMG
+463 
-468 SLLNNNITSYVKT
+468 VK
-481 GLFSRK
+481 
-487 KLNSLNYKK
+487 
-496 SISYSS
+496 
-502 EIKGSSY
+502 
-509 SSKLHLPSMYD
+509 
-520 LFGASIAASYWY
+520 
-532 GNYSSDSNIGCVMT
+532 
-546 YDYKLYCGKYNP
+546 
-558 DSKSGVRLVGYFDK
+558 
-572 KTVVKGGKGTIDNPY
+572 
-587 TLTK
+587 

>member
-30 LIQFKKSEKEVL
+30 LIEFKKSENEVL

-69 LYNKDFIKDDI
+69 LYNKDFIKEDI

-100 KNNEYNYNV
+100 KNNEYNYIV

-143 KDPGIVSVSD
+143 KDPGIASVSD

-183 VKDSFDNKTEVIRT
+183 IKDSFDNKTEVIRT

-276 VKKYIKNDSKWCNEE
+276 VKKYIKTDSEWCNEV

-305 KKKAMGLLSVADINN
+305 KKKAVGLLSVADINN
-320 SKDKEGN
+320 SKDKDGN
-327 FNILSATES
+327 
-336 WTSNLAP
+336 SNLGTWQYSWLGN
-343 SKKAVTYYTS
+343 SKKSKLLKSGSNSMKIQEENKNTLTGIRPTINLKTNLEISSGSGEASSPYLLKGRKKSLKAGEKISEAMTGEYILYSGYTWRVIGKESNGTTKIVMNESLEMDYQVITTIFDKKNSYYNPTQKTNVGYKIANDVNSYINVNLFDKKSINVNLYKKYINYSEKTKVKQYKTKIEEVSLFDLYSPSTVSNHWFRESTS
-353 NGYSQVKQNKNLGIY
+353 NGLAYMNSPLTDVSEEKIINGSTGLIKLTANLNKNVSV
-368 PTININKNSYIAKGS
+368 KKGN
-383 GTIDNPYILKG
+383 GLITNPYNL
-394 NSSSLK
+394 
-400 VGNNISKAKSGE
+400 
-412 YITYSGYSWRIIDK
+412 
-426 ENDGTAKAIMDETIS
+426 
-441 INGESYDISFSN
+441 
-453 QSKISYNVNE
+453 
-463 KDNMG
+463 
-468 SLLNNNITSYVKT
+468 VK
-481 GLFSRK
+481 
-487 KLNSLNYKK
+487 
-496 SISYSS
+496 
-502 EIKGSSY
+502 
-509 SSKLHLPSMYD
+509 
-520 LFGASIAASYWY
+520 
-532 GNYSSDSNIGCVMT
+532 
-546 YDYKLYCGKYNP
+546 
-558 DSKSGVRLVGYFDK
+558 
-572 KTVVKGGKGTIDNPY
+572 
-587 TLTK
+587 

>member
-30 LIQFKKSEKEVL
+30 LIEFKKSEKEVL

-69 LYNKDFIKDDI
+69 LYNKDFIKEDI

-143 KDPGIVSVSD
+143 KDPGIASVSD

-183 VKDSFDNKTEVIRT
+183 IKDSFDNKTEVIRT

-254 FVDYNSVD
+254 FVDYNSAD

-276 VKKYIKNDSKWCNEE
+276 VKKYIKTDSKWCNEV

-305 KKKAMGLLSVADINN
+305 KKKAVGLLSVADINN
-320 SKDKEGN
+320 SKDK
-327 FNILSATES
+327 
-336 WTSNLAP
+336 
-343 SKKAVTYYTS
+343 
-353 NGYSQVKQNKNLGIY
+353 
-368 PTININKNSYIAKGS
+368 
-383 GTIDNPYILKG
+383 DG
-394 NSSSLK
+394 NSSLLGQQSFLLGNQKDKKEIK
-400 VGNNISKAKSGE
+400 VIP
-412 YITYSGYSWRIIDK
+412 I
-426 ENDGTAKAIMDETIS
+426 ENK
-441 INGESYDISFSN
+441 
-453 QSKISYNVNE
+453 
-463 KDNMG
+463 
-468 SLLNNNITSYVKT
+468 VKT
-481 GLFSRK
+481 ENK
-487 KLNSLNYKK
+487 
-496 SISYSS
+496 
-502 EIKGSSY
+502 
-509 SSKLHLPSMYD
+509 
-520 LFGASIAASYWY
+520 
-532 GNYSSDSNIGCVMT
+532 NIV
-546 YDYKLYCGKYNP
+546 
-558 DSKSGVRLVGYFDK
+558 SGVRPTMNLKSNIVISKGNGSDLSPYIIKGTSTRVKAGSKVSDLKIGEYVNYSGFNWRVSNKKDNGNIQLVLDGTITSNESYLLLGFGIDEKYYSTNNKTNLGYKLVNESSKYINTKLLQKQKFKVYNYKGNATYNSDVNYNNYTTK
-572 KTVVKGGKGTIDNPY
+572 LIEVSMFELFSTSSSDNYWFRESDGKGNAYANSPIGDVVKYEIVENNNSMIKLSVLVDGTSTIKLGSGSKNDPY
-587 TLTK
+587 TITK

>member
-30 LIQFKKSEKEVL
+30 LIEFKKSEKEVL

-69 LYNKDFIKDDI
+69 LYNKDFIKEDI

-143 KDPGIVSVSD
+143 KDPGIASVSD

-158 IDTKQVKVDS
+158 IDAKQVKVDS

-183 VKDSFDNKTEVIRT
+183 IKDSFDNKTEVIRT

-276 VKKYIKNDSKWCNEE
+276 VKKYIKTDSKWCNEV

-305 KKKAMGLLSVADINN
+305 KKKAVGLLSVADVNN
-320 SKDKEGN
+320 SKDK
-327 FNILSATES
+327 
-336 WTSNLAP
+336 
-343 SKKAVTYYTS
+343 
-353 NGYSQVKQNKNLGIY
+353 
-368 PTININKNSYIAKGS
+368 
-383 GTIDNPYILKG
+383 DG
-394 NSSSLK
+394 NSSLLGQQSFLLGNQKDKKEIK
-400 VGNNISKAKSGE
+400 VIP
-412 YITYSGYSWRIIDK
+412 I
-426 ENDGTAKAIMDETIS
+426 ENK
-441 INGESYDISFSN
+441 
-453 QSKISYNVNE
+453 
-463 KDNMG
+463 
-468 SLLNNNITSYVKT
+468 VKT
-481 GLFSRK
+481 ENK
-487 KLNSLNYKK
+487 
-496 SISYSS
+496 
-502 EIKGSSY
+502 
-509 SSKLHLPSMYD
+509 
-520 LFGASIAASYWY
+520 
-532 GNYSSDSNIGCVMT
+532 NIV
-546 YDYKLYCGKYNP
+546 
-558 DSKSGVRLVGYFDK
+558 SGVRPTMNLKSNIVISKGNGSDLSPYIIKGTSTRVKAGSKVSDLKIGDYVNYSGFNWRVSNKKDNGNIQLVLDGTITSNESYLLLGFGIDEKYYSTNNKTNLGYKLVNESSKYINTKLLQKQKFKVYNYKGNATYNSDVNYNNYTTK
-572 KTVVKGGKGTIDNPY
+572 LIEVSMFELFSTSSSDNYWFRESDGKGNAYANSPIGDVVKYEIVENNNSMIKLSVLVDGTSTIKLGSGSKNDPY
-587 TLTK
+587 TITK

>member
-30 LIQFKKSEKEVL
+30 LIEFKKSEKEVL

-69 LYNKDFIKDDI
+69 LYNKDFIKEDI

-143 KDPGIVSVSD
+143 KDPGIASVSD

-183 VKDSFDNKTEVIRT
+183 IKDSFDNKTEVIRT

-276 VKKYIKNDSKWCNEE
+276 VKKYIKTDSKWCDEV

-305 KKKAMGLLSVADINN
+305 KKKAVGLLSVADINN
-320 SKDKEGN
+320 SKDKDGN
-327 FNILSATES
+327 
-336 WTSNLAP
+336 SNLGTWQYSWLGN
-343 SKKAVTYYTS
+343 SKKSKLLKSGSNSMKIQEENKNTLTGIRPTINLKTNLEISSGSGEASSPYLLKGRKKSLKAGEKISEAMTGEYILYSGYTWRVIGKESNGTTKIVMNESLEMDYQVITTIFDKKNSYYNPTQKTNVGYKIANDVNSYINVNLFDKKSINVNLYKKYINYSEKTKVKQYKTKIEEVSLFDLYSPSTVSNHWFRESTS
-353 NGYSQVKQNKNLGIY
+353 NGLAYMNSPLTDVSEEKIINGSTGLIKLTANLNKNVSV
-368 PTININKNSYIAKGS
+368 KKGN
-383 GTIDNPYILKG
+383 GLITNPYNL
-394 NSSSLK
+394 
-400 VGNNISKAKSGE
+400 
-412 YITYSGYSWRIIDK
+412 
-426 ENDGTAKAIMDETIS
+426 
-441 INGESYDISFSN
+441 
-453 QSKISYNVNE
+453 
-463 KDNMG
+463 
-468 SLLNNNITSYVKT
+468 VK
-481 GLFSRK
+481 
-487 KLNSLNYKK
+487 
-496 SISYSS
+496 
-502 EIKGSSY
+502 
-509 SSKLHLPSMYD
+509 
-520 LFGASIAASYWY
+520 
-532 GNYSSDSNIGCVMT
+532 
-546 YDYKLYCGKYNP
+546 
-558 DSKSGVRLVGYFDK
+558 
-572 KTVVKGGKGTIDNPY
+572 
-587 TLTK
+587 

>member
-30 LIQFKKSEKEVL
+30 LIEFKKSEKEVL

-69 LYNKDFIKDDI
+69 LYNKDFIKEDI

-143 KDPGIVSVSD
+143 KDPGIASVSD

-183 VKDSFDNKTEVIRT
+183 IKDSFDNKTEVIRT

-276 VKKYIKNDSKWCNEE
+276 VKKYIKTDSKWCNEV

-305 KKKAMGLLSVADINN
+305 KKKAVGLLSVADINN
-320 SKDKEGN
+320 SKDKDGN
-327 FNILSATES
+327 
-336 WTSNLAP
+336 SNLGTWQYSWLGN
-343 SKKAVTYYTS
+343 SKKSKLLKSGNNSMKIQEENKNTLTGIRPTINLKTNLEISSGSGEASSPYLLKGRKKSLKAGEKISEAMTGEYILYSGYTWRVIGKESNGTTKIVMNESLEMDYQVITTIFDKKNSYYNPTQKTNVGYKIANDVNSYINVNLFDKKSINVNLYKKYINYSEKTKVKQYKTKIEEVSLFDLYSPSTVSNHWFRESTS
-353 NGYSQVKQNKNLGIY
+353 NGLAYMNSPLTDVSEEKIINGSTGLIKLTANLNKNVSV
-368 PTININKNSYIAKGS
+368 KKGN
-383 GTIDNPYILKG
+383 GLITNPYNL
-394 NSSSLK
+394 
-400 VGNNISKAKSGE
+400 
-412 YITYSGYSWRIIDK
+412 
-426 ENDGTAKAIMDETIS
+426 
-441 INGESYDISFSN
+441 
-453 QSKISYNVNE
+453 
-463 KDNMG
+463 
-468 SLLNNNITSYVKT
+468 VK
-481 GLFSRK
+481 
-487 KLNSLNYKK
+487 
-496 SISYSS
+496 
-502 EIKGSSY
+502 
-509 SSKLHLPSMYD
+509 
-520 LFGASIAASYWY
+520 
-532 GNYSSDSNIGCVMT
+532 
-546 YDYKLYCGKYNP
+546 
-558 DSKSGVRLVGYFDK
+558 
-572 KTVVKGGKGTIDNPY
+572 
-587 TLTK
+587 

>member
-30 LIQFKKSEKEVL
+30 LIEFKKSEKEVL

-69 LYNKDFIKDDI
+69 LYNKDFIKEDI

-143 KDPGIVSVSD
+143 KDPGIASVSD

-183 VKDSFDNKTEVIRT
+183 IKDSFDNKTEVIRT

-276 VKKYIKNDSKWCNEE
+276 VKKYIKTDSKWCNEV

-305 KKKAMGLLSVADINN
+305 KKKAVGLLSVVDINN
-320 SKDKEGN
+320 SKDK
-327 FNILSATES
+327 
-336 WTSNLAP
+336 
-343 SKKAVTYYTS
+343 
-353 NGYSQVKQNKNLGIY
+353 
-368 PTININKNSYIAKGS
+368 
-383 GTIDNPYILKG
+383 DG
-394 NSSSLK
+394 NSSLLGQQSFLL
-400 VGNNISKAKSGE
+400 GNQK
-412 YITYSGYSWRIIDK
+412 DK
-426 ENDGTAKAIMDETIS
+426 K
-441 INGESYDISFSN
+441 
-453 QSKISYNVNE
+453 
-463 KDNMG
+463 
-468 SLLNNNITSYVKT
+468 
-481 GLFSRK
+481 
-487 KLNSLNYKK
+487 
-496 SISYSS
+496 
-502 EIKGSSY
+502 EIKVIPIEN
-509 SSKLHLPSMYD
+509 K
-520 LFGASIAASYWY
+520 IKTE
-532 GNYSSDSNIGCVMT
+532 NKNIV
-546 YDYKLYCGKYNP
+546 
-558 DSKSGVRLVGYFDK
+558 SGVRPTMNLKSNIVISKGNGSDSSPYIIKGTTTRVKAGSKVSNLKIGEYVNYSGFNWRVSNKKDDGNIQLVLDDTITSNEGYLLLGFGTDGKYYSTNNKTNLGYKLVNEGSKYINTKLLK
-572 KTVVKGGKGTIDNPY
+572 KQKFKVYNYKGNATYNSNVNYSNYTTKLIEVSMFELFSTSSSDNYWFRESEGKGNAYANSPIGDVVKYEIVENNNSMIKLSVLVDGTSTIKLGSGSKNDPY
-587 TLTK
+587 TITK

>member
-30 LIQFKKSEKEVL
+30 LIEFKKSEKEVL

-69 LYNKDFIKDDI
+69 LYNKDFIKEDI

-143 KDPGIVSVSD
+143 KDPGIASVSD

-183 VKDSFDNKTEVIRT
+183 IKDSFDNKTEVIRT

-254 FVDYNSVD
+254 FVDYNSAD

-276 VKKYIKNDSKWCNEE
+276 VKKYIKNDSKWCNEV

-305 KKKAMGLLSVADINN
+305 KKKAVGLLSVADINN
-320 SKDKEGN
+320 SKDK
-327 FNILSATES
+327 
-336 WTSNLAP
+336 
-343 SKKAVTYYTS
+343 
-353 NGYSQVKQNKNLGIY
+353 
-368 PTININKNSYIAKGS
+368 
-383 GTIDNPYILKG
+383 DG
-394 NSSSLK
+394 NSSLLGQQSFLL
-400 VGNNISKAKSGE
+400 GNQK
-412 YITYSGYSWRIIDK
+412 DK
-426 ENDGTAKAIMDETIS
+426 K
-441 INGESYDISFSN
+441 
-453 QSKISYNVNE
+453 
-463 KDNMG
+463 
-468 SLLNNNITSYVKT
+468 
-481 GLFSRK
+481 
-487 KLNSLNYKK
+487 
-496 SISYSS
+496 
-502 EIKGSSY
+502 EIKVIPIEN
-509 SSKLHLPSMYD
+509 K
-520 LFGASIAASYWY
+520 IKTE
-532 GNYSSDSNIGCVMT
+532 NKNIV
-546 YDYKLYCGKYNP
+546 
-558 DSKSGVRLVGYFDK
+558 SGVRPTMNLKSNIVISKGNGSDSSPYIIKGTATRVKAGSKVSNLKIGEYVNYSGFNWRVSNKKDDGNIQLVLDDTITSNEGYLLLGFGTDGKYYSTNNKTNLGYKLVNEGSKYINTKLLK
-572 KTVVKGGKGTIDNPY
+572 KQKFKVYNYKGNATYNSNVNYSNYTTKLIEVSMFELFSTSSSDNYWFRESDGKENAYANSPIGDVVKYEIVENNNSMIKLSVLVDGTSTIKLGSGSKNDPY
-587 TLTK
+587 TITK

>member
-30 LIQFKKSEKEVL
+30 LIEFKKSEKEVL

-69 LYNKDFIKDDI
+69 LYNKDFIKEDI

-143 KDPGIVSVSD
+143 KDPGIASVSD

-183 VKDSFDNKTEVIRT
+183 IKDSFDNKTEVIRT

-276 VKKYIKNDSKWCNEE
+276 VKKYIKTDSKWCNEV

-305 KKKAMGLLSVADINN
+305 KKKAVGLLSVADINN
-320 SKDKEGN
+320 SKDK
-327 FNILSATES
+327 
-336 WTSNLAP
+336 
-343 SKKAVTYYTS
+343 
-353 NGYSQVKQNKNLGIY
+353 
-368 PTININKNSYIAKGS
+368 
-383 GTIDNPYILKG
+383 DG
-394 NSSSLK
+394 NSSLLGQQSFLL
-400 VGNNISKAKSGE
+400 GNQK
-412 YITYSGYSWRIIDK
+412 DK
-426 ENDGTAKAIMDETIS
+426 K
-441 INGESYDISFSN
+441 
-453 QSKISYNVNE
+453 
-463 KDNMG
+463 
-468 SLLNNNITSYVKT
+468 
-481 GLFSRK
+481 
-487 KLNSLNYKK
+487 
-496 SISYSS
+496 
-502 EIKGSSY
+502 EIKVIPIEN
-509 SSKLHLPSMYD
+509 K
-520 LFGASIAASYWY
+520 IKTE
-532 GNYSSDSNIGCVMT
+532 NKNIV
-546 YDYKLYCGKYNP
+546 
-558 DSKSGVRLVGYFDK
+558 SGVRPTMNLKSNIVISKGNGSDSSPYIIKGTATRVKAGSKVSNLKIGEYVNYSGFNWRVSNKKDDGNIQLVLDDTITSNEGYLLLGFGTDGKYYSTNNKTNLGYKLVNEGSKYINTKLLK
-572 KTVVKGGKGTIDNPY
+572 KQKFKVYNYKGNATYNSNVNCSNYTTKLIEVSMFELFSTSSSDNYWFRESDGKENAYANSPIGDVVKYEIVENNNSMIKLSVLVDGTSTIKLGSGSKNDPY
-587 TLTK
+587 TITK

>member
-320 SKDKEGN
+320 SKDK
-327 FNILSATES
+327 
-336 WTSNLAP
+336 
-343 SKKAVTYYTS
+343 
-353 NGYSQVKQNKNLGIY
+353 
-368 PTININKNSYIAKGS
+368 
-383 GTIDNPYILKG
+383 DG
-394 NSSSLK
+394 NSSLLGQQSFLLGNQKDKKEIK
-400 VGNNISKAKSGE
+400 VIP
-412 YITYSGYSWRIIDK
+412 I
-426 ENDGTAKAIMDETIS
+426 ENK
-441 INGESYDISFSN
+441 
-453 QSKISYNVNE
+453 
-463 KDNMG
+463 
-468 SLLNNNITSYVKT
+468 VKT
-481 GLFSRK
+481 ENK
-487 KLNSLNYKK
+487 
-496 SISYSS
+496 
-502 EIKGSSY
+502 
-509 SSKLHLPSMYD
+509 
-520 LFGASIAASYWY
+520 
-532 GNYSSDSNIGCVMT
+532 NIV
-546 YDYKLYCGKYNP
+546 
-558 DSKSGVRLVGYFDK
+558 SGVRPTMNLKSNIVISKGNGSDLSPYIIKGTSTRVKAGSKVSDLKIGEYVNYSGFNWRVSNKKDNGNIQLVLDGTITSNESYLLLGFGIDEKYYSTNNKTNLGYKLVNESSKYINTKLLQKQKFKVYNYKGNATYNSDVNYNNYTTK
-572 KTVVKGGKGTIDNPY
+572 LIEVSMFELFSTSSSDNYWFRESDGKGNAYANSPIGDVVKYEIVENNNSMIKLSVLVDGTSTIKLGSGSKNDPY
-587 TLTK
+587 TITK